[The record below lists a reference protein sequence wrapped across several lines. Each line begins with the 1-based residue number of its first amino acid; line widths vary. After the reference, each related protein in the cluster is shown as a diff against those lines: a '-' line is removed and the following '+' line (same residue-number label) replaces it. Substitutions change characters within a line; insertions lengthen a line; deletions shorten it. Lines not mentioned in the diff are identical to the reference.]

1 MYRWIVA
8 LALMPYVLYQARK
21 PSKWVGRFFAGAMNR
36 GHSSMTGWGL
46 SHVAILKNFTILD
59 VGCGG
64 GRTVGKLAAIATDG
78 VVHGID
84 YAEGSV
90 AASRA
95 QNSQLIKAGRVVI
108 QKAPVSKLPFPENQF
123 DLVMAVETQYY
134 WPNLPGDMREILRV
148 LKPEGRLVVIAEW
161 YKGGKYDK
169 LKWPVMW
176 LLRSSH
182 LSVDEHRELFSA
194 AGYTEVKIFVEET
207 KGWICG
213 IGRKPDQVRLG

>member
-108 QKAPVSKLPFPENQF
+108 QKAPFPSCRSLRISSTWLWLSKRNTIGQIC
-123 DLVMAVETQYY
+123 
-134 WPNLPGDMREILRV
+134 PGTC
-148 LKPEGRLVVIAEW
+148 GRFFE
-161 YKGGKYDK
+161 
-169 LKWPVMW
+169 
-176 LLRSSH
+176 
-182 LSVDEHRELFSA
+182 
-194 AGYTEVKIFVEET
+194 
-207 KGWICG
+207 C
-213 IGRKPDQVRLG
+213 